1 MIELAYLSAVL
12 EHRHETH
19 QSNRFKAIKA
29 FFESA
34 VSVVPLESI
43 FHAMVN
49 GDHEVLLQCCE
60 IICSN
65 DALETLPNH
74 SLDSLSISM
83 SHALKRIRNATNPH
97 GYVQRKRIRHSRP
110 TSMPRGD
117 VMDDDNYVL
126 WEHHIPAN
134 QRTKLKEHSQLLQNT
149 SHGIEELLKKCNR
162 HSHHSS
168 CEIDLQVVYPSADDK
183 DKGKR
188 KVKCCKAPMA
198 LLTEGREK
206 LNRLSKELIDE
217 QSDATEQKMS
227 SNANIKMLSVLT
239 NLREEFKLCGTLLGA
254 FMESQVQIPLEN
266 SRGDKYVNKLA
277 KHVRSI
283 GLSVWGLLIL
293 PFQYLNRGVIK
304 TLSEEVRKFVVEFS
318 LSKMPSGVR
327 KYLSSEHQFPDY
339 DERLEFLVAS
349 MKKSVTCNEGYI
361 SYSLERQLE
370 EQCKKRQIFHN
381 TSVDEILKQWNGN
394 FADETLS
401 LIPNEHRRLVARWIK
416 WSLMINHLRESLAS
430 QTAIGVIGLVNSGKS
445 KFVRSLFGKKVRKQL
460 QILPNN

>member
-12 EHRHETH
+12 EHRYETH

-49 GDHEVLLQCCE
+49 GEHEVVLQCCE
-60 IICSN
+60 IISSS
-65 DALETLPNH
+65 DALQTLPNN
-74 SLDSLSISM
+74 SLDSLSSSM
-83 SHALKRIRNATNPH
+83 NRALKRIRNFALERPEP
-97 GYVQRKRIRHSRP
+97 YVERKRVRHSRP
-110 TSMPRGD
+110 TSMLRGD
-117 VMDDDNYVL
+117 VMDDEKYEVYYITQKQD
-126 WEHHIPAN
+126 
-134 QRTKLKEHSQLLQNT
+134 TKLEEHGQLLENT
-149 SHGIEELLKKCNR
+149 SHGIQKLLNKCYR
-162 HSHHSS
+162 RSHRSS

-183 DKGKR
+183 YKHIR
-188 KVKCCKAPMA
+188 KAKCCKTPMA

-206 LNRLSKELIDE
+206 LNRLSKELLAE
-217 QSDATEQKMS
+217 QFDSTEQKKS
-227 SNANIKMLSVLT
+227 SNTNMKMLSVVT
-239 NLREEFKLCGTLLGA
+239 NLRKEFKTCSTLLGA

-266 SRGDKYVNKLA
+266 AGGDKYVNKLA
-277 KHVRSI
+277 KHARSI

-293 PFQYLNRGVIK
+293 PFQYINRGIMK
-304 TLSEEVRKFVVEFS
+304 TLSEEVQRFVVEFS

-339 DERLEFLVAS
+339 DERLEFLVGS
-349 MKKSVTCNEGYI
+349 MKKSVTCNQTYI

-370 EQCKKRQIFHN
+370 DQCKKRQIFHH
-381 TSVDEILKQWNGN
+381 TSVDEILKQWNAN
-394 FADETLS
+394 FEAETLT
-401 LIPNEHRRLVARWIK
+401 LVPNEYRRLVGRWIK

-445 KFVRSLFGKKVRKQL
+445 KFVRSLFGNKVRK
-460 QILPNN
+460 